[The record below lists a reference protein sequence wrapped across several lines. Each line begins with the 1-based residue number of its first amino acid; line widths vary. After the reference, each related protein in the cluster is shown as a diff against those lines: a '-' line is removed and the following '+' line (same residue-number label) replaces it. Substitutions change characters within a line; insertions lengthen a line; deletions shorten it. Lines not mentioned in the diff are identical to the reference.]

1 MHGFI
6 LLLAISVKSTLSLW
20 IVITAVREVVLS
32 SQIQAAQA
40 RVDLLIAGVSVL
52 SSLAIVQSYQA
63 C

>member
-52 SSLAIVQSYQA
+52 SSMAIVQSYQA